1 MDAQIKYRALVETIR
16 KGSLTAAAESLGYTQ
31 PGISRMIRSLEEE
44 WGICLLERNRTGII
58 PTEDGKRMFSL
69 CQELLEKQKQIDDTI
84 AQIKG
89 SVAGTVRIGGYYSVL
104 MNWMPDILKHIQN
117 TFPMLEFQIFEGN
130 AEEQIEMLR
139 SSEIDVGFLSSS
151 APDDFTFIPLYRDP
165 IVVVMP
171 MDHPLTA
178 FEVIEPEMLSSYP
191 FLIKPEHSFGMLKS
205 LLLQYPSRM
214 ESHYSVKTDNA
225 LIGLVNKGLGIGVVG
240 EMVTRCGAKV
250 ESRPLCGEYYRTIGM
265 AVPNWKTVSP
275 ALRHFISEVQ
285 SMYLYDQSAKE
296 TRN

>member
-1 MDAQIKYRALVETIR
+1 MDAQIKYRALVETVR

-44 WGICLLERNRTGII
+44 WGIRLLERQRTGIV
-58 PTEDGKRMFSL
+58 PTEDGKRLFSL
-69 CQELLEKQKQIDDTI
+69 CQELLDKQKQIDDTI

-104 MNWMPDILKHIQN
+104 MNWIPEILERLRSSCPK
-117 TFPMLEFQIFEGN
+117 LDFQIFEGN

-139 SSEIDVGFLSSS
+139 SSEIDIGFLSSS
-151 APDDFTFIPLYRDP
+151 APDDFTFLPLYRDP

-171 MDHPLTA
+171 PDHPLTA
-178 FEVIEPEMLSSYP
+178 FDVIEPEQLGAYP
-191 FLIKPEHSFGMLKS
+191 FLIKPEHSFGMLKN
-205 LLLQYPSRM
+205 LLLRYPSRM

-240 EMVTRCGAKV
+240 EMVTRSGAKV
-250 ESRPLCGEYYRTIGM
+250 TFRPLQGDFFRTIGM
-265 AVPNWKTVSP
+265 AVPNWKPVSP

-285 SMYLYDQSAKE
+285 AMEQCNKIK
-296 TRN
+296 